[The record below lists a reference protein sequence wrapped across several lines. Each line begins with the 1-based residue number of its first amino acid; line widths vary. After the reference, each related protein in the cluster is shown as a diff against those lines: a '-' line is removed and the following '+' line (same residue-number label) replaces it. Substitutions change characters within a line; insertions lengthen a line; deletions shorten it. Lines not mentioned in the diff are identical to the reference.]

1 MPFAVGRLKTGTPP
15 RLDGRT
21 LDYAAMRPQPGDEP
35 RPVFSF
41 LGRREDHPAQVHCHI
56 TATNARTHEIIRG
69 ATDRS
74 PMFTGVIEGVGP
86 RYCPSVEDKVVRFAA
101 KASHQIFVEPEGP
114 RHAHRLPERH
124 LDQPARRRAARVRAE
139 HRRVRARRDD
149 APRLRDRVRLLL
161 PARACATR
169 SRRSRSPRSSSPAR
183 STARPAT
190 RRRRRR
196 ACSPAST
203 RRCSCPGARPGR
215 RGATRPTSA

>member
-1 MPFAVGRLKTGTPP
+1 
-15 RLDGRT
+15 
-21 LDYAAMRPQPGDEP
+21 MRPQPGDEP

-41 LGRREDHPAQVHCHI
+41 LGRREDHPAAGPLPHHGDQRAHARDHPRRDRPLADVHRRHRGRRP
-56 TATNARTHEIIRG
+56 ALLPVGRGQGRALRGEGLAPDLRRAR
-69 ATDRS
+69 
-74 PMFTGVIEGVGP
+74 
-86 RYCPSVEDKVVRFAA
+86 
-101 KASHQIFVEPEGP
+101 GP
-114 RHAHRLPERH
+114 RHARRLPERH
-124 LDQPARRRAARVRAE
+124 LDQPARRRAARLRAQ
-139 HRRVRARRDD
+139 HRRLRARRDD